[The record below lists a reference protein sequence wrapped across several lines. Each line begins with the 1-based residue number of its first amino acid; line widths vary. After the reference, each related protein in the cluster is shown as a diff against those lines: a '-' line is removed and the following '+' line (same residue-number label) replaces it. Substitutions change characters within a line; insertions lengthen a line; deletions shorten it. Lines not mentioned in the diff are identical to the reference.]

1 MSPRIL
7 SALCLLAAG
16 AGFQGA
22 GLFNRGAFEPARGAV
37 GQPAQEGAR
46 QSSAGGGASVTASGE
61 GPAQR
66 RLRNLREAAGLSQAT
81 SLVDPKRLNEQLL
94 AMAWLS
100 EITSPADLKLSFMEA
115 LNQLTPEDLAKQLS
129 REAESTNLFRTVQL
143 DFEYAARRLS
153 EIAPE
158 KAAELWLKRKGGLL
172 GGEALLAPWA
182 NQHPEAFVAWS
193 LGLPEDAQKAA
204 AGVLNDL
211 ARQNPEQFAALAS
224 QLAQSPGGVAGAR
237 GAIRGISQGE
247 GNAQDPA
254 AALAYAKGLPD
265 GPVRS
270 AALAETAQAY
280 GLDRVSLA
288 ANPDV
293 REALAALGPA
303 EARNVGKQFAAAAN
317 KLPQG
322 PVRESAFAA
331 QISNAAQKDPQSA
344 AKKVEALSG
353 SSDYPAA
360 VRGFVEATAKKDPA
374 AALDWALSIGPQ
386 GGQRT
391 AALEKAAA
399 EYFRQKPN
407 EARKW
412 VTTASLSAEEYFL
425 LTGFRR

>member
-1 MSPRIL
+1 MS
-7 SALCLLAAG
+7 
-16 AGFQGA
+16 
-22 GLFNRGAFEPARGAV
+22 
-37 GQPAQEGAR
+37 
-46 QSSAGGGASVTASGE
+46 
-61 GPAQR
+61 
-66 RLRNLREAAGLSQAT
+66 
-81 SLVDPKRLNEQLL
+81 
-94 AMAWLS
+94 WLS

-115 LNQLTPEDLAKQLS
+115 VNQFAPEELAEQLS
-129 REAESTNLFRTVQL
+129 RVAESANLFRTMQP

-158 KAAELWLKRKGGLL
+158 KAAELWLKRKDGLL

-204 AGVLNDL
+204 AGVLRDL
-211 ARQNPEQFAALAS
+211 ARGNPEQFAALAS
-224 QLAQSPGGVAGAR
+224 QLAQAPGGVAGAR
-237 GAIRGISQGE
+237 GAIRGLFQGE
-247 GNAQDPA
+247 GKQPDPA
-254 AALAYAKGLPD
+254 AALAYAKGLPE

-280 GLDRVSLA
+280 GLERLSLDA
-288 ANPDV
+288 HPEV

-303 EARNVGKQFAAAAN
+303 EARAVGQQFAAAAN

-331 QISNAAQKDPQSA
+331 QINMAAKKDPLAA

-353 SSDYPAA
+353 SADYPAA
-360 VRGFVEATAKKDPA
+360 VRGFVEATAAKDPA

-412 VTTASLSAEEYFL
+412 VTSASLSAEEYFL

>member
-16 AGFQGA
+16 AGFQIA
-22 GLFNRGAFEPARGAV
+22 GLLIRGVLDPVRGGA
-37 GQPAQEGAR
+37 GQPAEEGER
-46 QSSAGGGASVTASGE
+46 YSPAGGGSPAAASGA
-61 GPAQR
+61 GHSQR
-66 RLRNLREAAGLSQAT
+66 RLQSLREAAGLSPTKATADVKLLESVLQAALWM
-81 SLVDPKRLNEQLL
+81 SD
-94 AMAWLS
+94 A
-100 EITSPADLKLSFMEA
+100 TSPADAKLALMEA
-115 LNQLTPEDLAKQLS
+115 VNQLSPAELAEQLS
-129 REAESTNLFRTVQL
+129 REAESTNLFRTVQA

-158 KAAELWLKRKGGLL
+158 KAAELWLKRKGGLP
-172 GGEALLAPWA
+172 GGEALLTPWA
-182 NQHPEAFVAWS
+182 NQHPDAFVAWS
-193 LGLPEDAQKAA
+193 LGLPADAQKAA
-204 AGVLNDL
+204 AGVLGEL
-211 ARQNPEQFAALAS
+211 ARGNPEQFAALAS
-224 QLAQSPGGVAGAR
+224 QLAQAPGGVAGAR

-254 AALAYAKGLPD
+254 AALAYAKSLPD

-280 GLDRVSLA
+280 GLDRVNLA

-303 EARNVGKQFAAAAN
+303 EARNVGKQFAAAAD

-322 PVRESAFAA
+322 PVRESALAA
-331 QISNAAQKDPQSA
+331 QISSAAQKDPQSA

-353 SSDYPAA
+353 SADYPAA
-360 VRGFVEATAKKDPA
+360 VRGFVEATASKDPA

-386 GGQRT
+386 GGQRS

-412 VTTASLSAEEYFL
+412 VTSASLSEEEYFL

>member
-1 MSPRIL
+1 MAPRLL
-7 SALCLLAAG
+7 SAFCLLAAG
-16 AGFQGA
+16 AGYLGA
-22 GLFNRGAFEPARGAV
+22 GLFSRGVLEPVRGAV
-37 GQPAQEGAR
+37 GQSGGEVERHPP
-46 QSSAGGGASVTASGE
+46 AGGGAPTAVSSAGH
-61 GPAQR
+61 AQSR
-66 RLRNLREAAGLSQAT
+66 MQSLREFAQG
-81 SLVDPKRLNEQLL
+81 
-94 AMAWLS
+94 S
-100 EITSPADLKLSFMEA
+100 EATSPADAKLALMEA
-115 LNQLTPEDLAKQLS
+115 VNQLSPAELAELLS
-129 REAESTNLFRTVQL
+129 SEAETTNLFRTIQP

-158 KAAELWLKRKGGLL
+158 KAAELWLKRKGGIL

-182 NQHPEAFVAWS
+182 NQHPEAFVSWS
-193 LGLPEDAQKAA
+193 LGLPADAQKAA
-204 AGVLNDL
+204 AGVLGEL
-211 ARQNPEQFAALAS
+211 ARVNPEQFAALAS
-224 QLAQSPGGVAGAR
+224 QLAQAAGGVAGAR

-247 GNAQDPA
+247 GKAQDPT

-270 AALAETAQAY
+270 AALAETVQVY
-280 GLDRVSLA
+280 GLDRVNLT

-322 PVRESAFAA
+322 PVRESALAA
-331 QISNAAQKDPQSA
+331 QISSAAQKDPQAA
-344 AKKVEALSG
+344 AKKVEALS
-353 SSDYPAA
+353 SSADYPAA

-407 EARKW
+407 EARNW

>member
-16 AGFQGA
+16 AGFQSA
-22 GLFNRGAFEPARGAV
+22 GLFNRGAFEPVRGEV

-46 QSSAGGGASVTASGE
+46 QPSAGGGASATASGE
-61 GPAQR
+61 GLAQR

-81 SLVDPKRLNEQLL
+81 SLVDPKRLNEQLQ

-115 LNQLTPEDLAKQLS
+115 VNQFSAEELAEQLS
-129 REAESTNLFRTVQL
+129 REAESTNLFRTVQA

-182 NQHPEAFVAWS
+182 NQHPEAFVAWT
-193 LGLPEDAQKAA
+193 LGLPADAQKAA
-204 AGVLNDL
+204 AGVLGEL

-254 AALAYAKGLPD
+254 AALAYAKSLPD
-265 GPVRS
+265 GPMRS
-270 AALAETAQAY
+270 AALAETAQVY
-280 GLDRVSLA
+280 GLARVSLA

-303 EARNVGKQFAAAAN
+303 EARNVGKQFAAAAD

-331 QISNAAQKDPQSA
+331 QVAMTAQKDLKAA

-353 SSDYPAA
+353 SADYPAA
-360 VRGFVEATAKKDPA
+360 VRGFVEATAAKDPA

>member
-1 MSPRIL
+1 MSPRLL
-7 SALCLLAAG
+7 SALCLFAAG
-16 AGFQGA
+16 VGFQSA
-22 GLFNRGAFEPARGAV
+22 GLFTRGALEPGRGAAA
-37 GQPAQEGAR
+37 QPADKGSR
-46 QSSAGGGASVTASGE
+46 QPAAGGGAAATTSGE
-61 GPAQR
+61 GHAQQ
-66 RLRNLREAAGLSQAT
+66 RLRNLREATGLSHVT
-81 SLVDPKRLNEQLL
+81 SPADPKLLNEQLQ
-94 AMAWLS
+94 AMSWLS

-115 LNQLTPEDLAKQLS
+115 VNQFAPEELAEQLS
-129 REAESTNLFRTVQL
+129 RVAESANLFRTIQP

-158 KAAELWLKRKGGLL
+158 KAAELWLKRKDGLL

-204 AGVLNDL
+204 AGVLRDL
-211 ARQNPEQFAALAS
+211 ARGNPEQFAALAS
-224 QLAQSPGGVAGAR
+224 QLAQAPGGVAGAR
-237 GAIRGISQGE
+237 GAIRGLFQG
-247 GNAQDPA
+247 GGKQPDPA
-254 AALAYAKGLPD
+254 AALAYAKGLPE

-280 GLDRVSLA
+280 GLDQVSLA
-288 ANPDV
+288 ANPEV
-293 REALAALGPA
+293 RGALAALGPA
-303 EARNVGKQFAAAAN
+303 EARTVGQQFAAVADR
-317 KLPQG
+317 LPQG

-331 QISNAAQKDPQSA
+331 QMNTSAKKDPQAA

-353 SSDYPAA
+353 SADYPAA
-360 VRGFVEATAKKDPA
+360 VRGFVEATAAKDPA

-407 EARKW
+407 EARRW
-412 VTTASLSAEEYFL
+412 VTSASLSAEEYFL

>member
-1 MSPRIL
+1 MSPRLL
-7 SALCLLAAG
+7 SAMCLLAAG
-16 AGFQGA
+16 AGFESA
-22 GLFNRGAFEPARGAV
+22 GLFNRGALEPVRGAT
-37 GQPAQEGAR
+37 GQAEEEGERHAP
-46 QSSAGGGASVTASGE
+46 AGGG
-61 GPAQR
+61 GPAAVASAGHTQR
-66 RLRNLREAAGLSQAT
+66 RVQSLREFAKS
-81 SLVDPKRLNEQLL
+81 
-94 AMAWLS
+94 S
-100 EITSPADLKLSFMEA
+100 EATSPADVKLALMEA
-115 LNQLTPEDLAKQLS
+115 VNQMAPSELAEMLS
-129 REAESTNLFRTVQL
+129 REAESTNLFRTMQP

-158 KAAELWLKRKGGLL
+158 KAAELWLKRKGAML
-172 GGEALLAPWA
+172 GGEALLKPWA
-182 NQHPEAFVAWS
+182 NQHPEAFVSWS
-193 LGLPEDAQKAA
+193 LDLPVDAKRAV
-204 AGVLNDL
+204 AGVLEEL
-211 ARQNPEQFAALAS
+211 AKGNPEQFAALAS

-237 GAIRGISQGE
+237 GAIRGLSQGE

-280 GLDRVSLA
+280 GLERVNLA

-353 SSDYPAA
+353 SADYPAA

-412 VTTASLSAEEYFL
+412 VTTAPLSAEEYFL